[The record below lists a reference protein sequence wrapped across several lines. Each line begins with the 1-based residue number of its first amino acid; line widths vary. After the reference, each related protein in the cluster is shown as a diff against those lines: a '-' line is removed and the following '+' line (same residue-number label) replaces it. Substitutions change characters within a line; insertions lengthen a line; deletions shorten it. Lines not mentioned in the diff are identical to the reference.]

1 MVVRMQPVAELRLAG
16 GARNLAGRF
25 LASYAARVWVIGVAG
40 LLGRLL
46 FIGYQP
52 LWRDEAFTAVV
63 VQRPLGQMLAA
74 VRGDSA
80 PALLYLVDHA
90 VTLVSASAS
99 ALRLVPALAGAAAI
113 PIIAALGRRI
123 GGDRAGVMSA
133 VLAAVAPALVLSARD
148 ARMYALATTLV
159 LAATL
164 LLLRAVERPSLGR
177 WAAYAGVTAL
187 SLYTDYFAVL
197 AVGAQLLAV
206 PLVLH
211 AGVRRTL
218 AAAAAAGAGAVT
230 LIPWLIAA
238 HAQLGHTGSTF
249 WVPPLSLT
257 TASGAYVQFLS
268 GPPADDGI
276 PGKPLLLAMQGFA
289 VAAGV
294 FMAFT
299 LLVRRHRLTPAGRRT
314 AIFCAA
320 CGLGAAI
327 ALLLL
332 SLWRPLLT
340 GSYASVVWGPLFPLL
355 GAGLALVAARW
366 VVVAG
371 VAATAAASIT
381 LSAGATHPQTQ
392 SAIAMIEAR
401 LGPHDLV
408 DAHPSQYLLFL
419 YYADRAVLDRTVV
432 VSSDVQ
438 WYWGTAAYPPGAVV
452 AAAPSDVT
460 ANNGVIYY
468 VRRPD
473 EAAPTVPTG
482 YAARSTQC
490 WTGVC
495 VTAYSR

>member
-1 MVVRMQPVAELRLAG
+1 MQPVAELRLAG
-16 GARNLAGRF
+16 GARNLAGRL
-25 LASYAARVWVIGVAG
+25 LASYAARVWTISVAG
-40 LLGRLL
+40 LVGRLL

-80 PALLYLVDHA
+80 PPLLYLIDHA
-90 VTLVSASAS
+90 VASVSASAS
-99 ALRLVPALAGAAAI
+99 ALRLVPALAGAAAV
-113 PIIAALGRRI
+113 PVVAALGRRI
-123 GGDRAGVMSA
+123 AGDRAGVVSA

-159 LAATL
+159 LATTL
-164 LLLRAVERPSLGR
+164 LLLRAVERPSLAR
-177 WAAYAGVTAL
+177 WAAYAAVTAL
-187 SLYTDYFAVL
+187 ALYTDYFAAL
-197 AVGAQLLAV
+197 AVAAQLLAV
-206 PLVLH
+206 PLVLR
-211 AGVRRTL
+211 AGLRRTL

-230 LIPWLIAA
+230 LVPWLIAA

-257 TASGAYVQFLS
+257 SASGAYVQFLS

-276 PGKPLLLAMQGFA
+276 PGKPLLLTMQGFA

-299 LLVRRHRLTPAGRRT
+299 LLARRRRLTPEGRRIAT
-314 AIFCAA
+314 FCAA
-320 CGLGAAI
+320 CGLGAAA

-366 VVVAG
+366 IVVAG

-392 SAIAMIEAR
+392 SAIAMIESR

-419 YYADRAVLDRTVV
+419 YYADHVVLDRTVV

-438 WYWGTAAYPPGAVV
+438 WYWGTAAYPPGEVV
-452 AAAPSDVT
+452 ASAPADVT
-460 ANNGVIYY
+460 AHDGVIYY
-468 VRRPD
+468 VRRPGED
-473 EAAPTVPTG
+473 APTLPAG
-482 YAARSTQC
+482 YGARSTQC

-495 VTAYSR
+495 VTAYGR